1 MSILSS
7 SSIPIPSENQNM
19 AQQAPTLLVLAAGMG
34 SRYGGIKQIEGFGPS
49 GETILEYSIYDAIR
63 AGFGKIVF
71 IVREDIKD
79 AVNAIVAPG
88 LQDRVPYEFAI
99 QNGSRFV
106 PEAFQNTERVKP
118 WGTGHAVLC
127 ASDCISE
134 PFAVINADDFYGPEA
149 FKVMADFLKNDTHP
163 QHHAMVGYELGN
175 VLSDF
180 GTVSRG
186 VCTMSGD
193 RHLTGI
199 NERTKVGK
207 KDDRIVYQ
215 DGDREVELSPKDIV
229 SMNFWGFKPSYFD
242 LSLGLFHDFLASNAK
257 SVSAEFFI
265 PIGVQHIIDHNVGT
279 ISVLQGGDT
288 WFGVTYPEDKPH
300 VQQSLNALL
309 NRGIYPRKLWD

>member
-1 MSILSS
+1 MSNKSS
-7 SSIPIPSENQNM
+7 SSIPNPFENQNM
-19 AQQAPTLLVLAAGMG
+19 AHQAPTLLVLAAGMG

-63 AGFGKIVF
+63 AGFNKIVF

-79 AVNAIVAPG
+79 AVDAIVAPG
-88 LQDRVPYEFAI
+88 LRGRIPYEFAI
-99 QNGSRFV
+99 QNGFRFV
-106 PEAFQNTERVKP
+106 PEEYQNTDRVKP

-127 ASDCISE
+127 ASDIIKE

-149 FKVMADFLKNDTHP
+149 FKVMADFLSNDTHP

-186 VCTMSGD
+186 VCTMNEN

-207 KDDRIVYQ
+207 KDGRIVYQ
-215 DGDREVELSPKDIV
+215 EGEREIELSPKDIV
-229 SMNFWGFKPSYFD
+229 SMNFWGFKPSYFE
-242 LSLGLFHDFLASNAK
+242 LSLGLFHNFLSTNSK
-257 SVSAEFFI
+257 SASAEFFI
-265 PIGVQHIIDHNVGT
+265 PIGVQHIIDHNEGS

-300 VQQSLNALL
+300 VQQSLNELL
-309 NRGIYPRKLWD
+309 QKGIYPKKLWE